1 MTNKNN
7 VLPTYKTFIFDVE
20 WHAKIIGS
28 IVGLLMIAIYIWIV
42 AGFFNLFAILY
53 HSFPNNL
60 SHGSETMIRN
70 IVVIL
75 ASLELIRIFQSY
87 LVLGRVKVTFILDVT
102 LVVLIGELI
111 SFWYR
116 ESQTTE
122 VLLSVGVISILVLLR
137 IITSKYS
144 PDENK

>member
-1 MTNKNN
+1 MSNEKNTS
-7 VLPTYKTFIFDVE
+7 PAYKTFVFDVE
-20 WHAKIIGS
+20 WHAKIIGF
-28 IVGLLMIAIYIWIV
+28 IVGLSMIAVYSWII
-42 AGFFNLFAILY
+42 AGFFNLFVILY
-53 HSFPNNL
+53 HSFPDNW
-60 SHGSETMIRN
+60 SHGSETMIKD
-70 IVVIL
+70 IVIIL

-87 LVLGRVKVTFILDVT
+87 LILGRVKVTFILDVT

-122 VLLSVGVISILVLLR
+122 VLSSIGIITVLVLLR

-144 PDENK
+144 PEENK